1 MRRLYVGNNNENK
14 NTATLVML
22 GMLFCV
28 SYSSP
33 QAIVHLNITHSFG
46 NECIGLI
53 SQNIIYKSLRGDI
66 FIFSSFR
73 CIFISVENFNSIF
86 HRIIFSMNITGSKQT
101 LFTWISILHGTLF
114 GISFHLIPGFMSRL
128 NYCVPCSLFF
138 SNKNLHLF

>member
-14 NTATLVML
+14 NTVRLVML

-53 SQNIIYKSLRGDI
+53 SQNIIYKSLRD
-66 FIFSSFR
+66 SS
-73 CIFISVENFNSIF
+73 IFISVENFNSIF
-86 HRIIFSMNITGSKQT
+86 HRIRFSMNITGSKQT